1 MVPAGNQQR
10 ALALVK
16 PKREDGLGGGAGP
29 DGSETISASK
39 PDILLADPVPGDG
52 LSSLATTDNDELAMA
67 FSLYSGALVALGIVH
82 FFAPASATEIR
93 YGIGDLAQQ
102 RLLSNDCL
110 LGPLRHDSIPACV
123 TTASADDA
131 DSWAP
136 WSYQPYCPENNNYCV
151 FTSAEFQGPDRGVS
165 IIDVQPSKSDNATSA
180 AASLAQFLSSALA
193 REAAQRTSPPYEV
206 RDIPGKGKGLIATR
220 KISRGQVLMIDH
232 AAVVA
237 DERFPTRVRREH
249 GRLLLREAIERL
261 PMAQEVLNLAR
272 SSSDPDNVPAVEDV
286 MKTNSF
292 SVEIGG
298 RSYMALF
305 PQIAVG
311 LGAMSWRDCD

>member
-1 MVPAGNQQR
+1 MALSLCFV
-10 ALALVK
+10 ALA
-16 PKREDGLGGGAGP
+16 
-29 DGSETISASK
+29 
-39 PDILLADPVPGDG
+39 
-52 LSSLATTDNDELAMA
+52 
-67 FSLYSGALVALGIVH
+67 ALGIVH
-82 FFAPASATEIR
+82 FFALTSATEIR
-93 YGIGDLAQQ
+93 YGVGDLTQQ
-102 RLLSNDCL
+102 RLLNNDCL
-110 LGPLRHDSIPACV
+110 LGPLRYGSIPPCGAI
-123 TTASADDA
+123 ASVDDA

-136 WSYQPYCPENNNYCV
+136 WSYQPYCPRNTNYCV

-165 IIDVQPSKSDNATSA
+165 IIDVQPSKSNNATSA
-180 AASLAQFLSSALA
+180 AASLARFLSFALA

-261 PMAQEVLNLAR
+261 PMAREVLSLAR

-298 RSYMALF
+298 RAYMALF

-311 LGAMSWRDCD
+311 LGAMRWRDCD